1 MKLLTQKDYARRIGK
16 SAQYVNKLVST
27 GKIVL
32 RDGRVDPKQAD
43 AARKA
48 WARPGAKSNSAK
60 AAKKRQARA
69 KKAGTASARQRAAKP
84 RAIAEPETR
93 TPRMSATRSLTS
105 ARARAEEAKAEMLEL
120 ELAKTKR
127 ELLPKGEVLEAERWK
142 NANIRTRFRRL
153 ARTLAPRMARIASA
167 SEAEAVLL
175 EEIDLQLAELA
186 ADPLGIVAAAQ
197 AESTTIPALL
207 APNLEGSVATQ

>member
-1 MKLLTQKDYARRIGK
+1 LLTQKDYARRIGK
-16 SAQYVNKLVST
+16 SAQYVNKLVGT

-43 AARKA
+43 AALKA
-48 WARPGAKSNSAK
+48 WARPGAKPNSAK
-60 AAKKRQARA
+60 SAKKRQARA
-69 KKAGTASARQRAAKP
+69 KKAGKASAKKRAARPHSSEPASVETP
-84 RAIAEPETR
+84 RAR
-93 TPRMSATRSLTS
+93 VSASNSLT
-105 ARARAEEAKAEMLEL
+105 AWRAKNEEVKAKLGEL
-120 ELAKTKR
+120 ELKKAEG
-127 ELLPKGEVLEAERWK
+127 ELLPKSEVLEAERWK

-197 AESTTIPALL
+197 AEAATIPALL
-207 APNLEGSVATQ
+207 APNVEGSIATQ